1 MAKQRERDFETV
13 RHQGGEFFQDSFHC
27 SSLPAMSTHSTW
39 TPNTDVFEMEEHLV
53 VKMELAGIRKDDI
66 EITLDGRVLI
76 VRGVRPDPCRHHRC
90 TFRQMEIEYG
100 YFERRLVIPKTID
113 GSQVKAQYHNGFLHI
128 DLPKAQKSD
137 YAAVTVIIEQG
148 NEQ

>member
-1 MAKQRERDFETV
+1 MAKQPGQEYDAVRERV
-13 RHQGGEFFQDSFHC
+13 AEFFQESFHC
-27 SSLPAMSTHSTW
+27 SSIPAMSTQSLW
-39 TPNTDVFEMEEHLV
+39 TPNTDVFETEDRLV

-76 VRGVRPDPCRHHRC
+76 VRGLRPDPCRHHRC
-90 TFRQMEIEYG
+90 TFRQMEIDYG
-100 YFERRLVIPKTID
+100 SFERRLVIPKTID
-113 GSQVKAQYHNGFLHI
+113 GARVRAQYHNGFLHI

-148 NEQ
+148 DE